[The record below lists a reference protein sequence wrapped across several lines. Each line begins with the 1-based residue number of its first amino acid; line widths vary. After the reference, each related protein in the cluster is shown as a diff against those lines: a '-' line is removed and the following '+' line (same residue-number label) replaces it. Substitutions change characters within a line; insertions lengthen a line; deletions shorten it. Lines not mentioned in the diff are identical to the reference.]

1 MPVHYFCTFLC
12 WFLYLNLCL
21 PKTQVIKQLCEF
33 LYYFTSFMH
42 QLQCASLLVKYM
54 ADVVLL
60 LENEF
65 NVGPSLLVMVLQ
77 LDVQGRLEVI
87 LKWGLL

>member
-1 MPVHYFCTFLC
+1 
-12 WFLYLNLCL
+12 
-21 PKTQVIKQLCEF
+21 
-33 LYYFTSFMH
+33 MH

-54 ADVVLL
+54 VDVVLL

-65 NVGPSLLVMVLQ
+65 SVGPSLLVTVLQ
-77 LDVQGRLEVI
+77 LDVQGRLEVV

>member
-1 MPVHYFCTFLC
+1 MF
-12 WFLYLNLCL
+12 
-21 PKTQVIKQLCEF
+21 
-33 LYYFTSFMH
+33 
-42 QLQCASLLVKYM
+42 
-54 ADVVLL
+54 DVVLL

-65 NVGPSLLVMVLQ
+65 SVGPSLLVMVLQ

>member
-1 MPVHYFCTFLC
+1 
-12 WFLYLNLCL
+12 
-21 PKTQVIKQLCEF
+21 
-33 LYYFTSFMH
+33 
-42 QLQCASLLVKYM
+42 M

-87 LKWGLL
+87 PKWGLL